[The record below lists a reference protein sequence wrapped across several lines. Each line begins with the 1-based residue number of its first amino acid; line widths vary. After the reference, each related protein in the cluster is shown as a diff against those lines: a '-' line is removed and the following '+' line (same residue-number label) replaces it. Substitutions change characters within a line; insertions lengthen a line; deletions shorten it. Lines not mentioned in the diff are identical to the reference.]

1 MRKILAALVSTS
13 AVIAVF
19 LACGPVGQTRETVT
33 KATVDAW
40 MTDLSNWGRW
50 GDEDQ
55 LGSVNLITP
64 EKRKQAAALVRDGV
78 SVSLARNV
86 EKEEAADN
94 PRPFVH
100 RMLNTGDKL
109 SGGQFVSDEYTVG
122 YHGFAHTHMDS
133 LTHMSYQG
141 KSYNGFEIA
150 EVKEDGT
157 PHLAIPNFKT
167 GIFTKG
173 ILMDIPKLKGVD
185 YLEPGTPIYPEDLA
199 AWEKQAGFKVEPGDV
214 VFIYTGR
221 WKLRDEKGP
230 WAASQKSAGLYASSA
245 KWLRERDIAMIGSD
259 ASSDVK
265 PSGVEGVN
273 SPIHQLMLVA
283 FGTPI
288 FDNCDLED
296 LAAECR
302 RRNRW
307 EFLLTAAP
315 IPVGRGTGS
324 PLNPI
329 ATF

>member
-1 MRKILAALVSTS
+1 MKKILGALISTF

-19 LACGPVGQTRETVT
+19 LACGPSGQTRETVT

-55 LGSVNLITP
+55 LGAVNLITP
-64 EKRKQAAALVRDGV
+64 EKRKQAAALVQDGV

-157 PHLAIPNFKT
+157 PHLAVTNFKT

-185 YLEPGTPIYPEDLA
+185 YLEPGTPIHPEDLA
-199 AWEKQAGFKVEPGDV
+199 AWEKEAGFKVEPGDV

-230 WAASQKSAGLYASSA
+230 WSGKFAGLYASSA

-259 ASSDVK
+259 AASDVM
-265 PSGVEGVN
+265 PSGVEGVRM
-273 SPIHQLMLVA
+273 PIHQLMLIA

-296 LAAECR
+296 LAVECR
-302 RRNRW
+302 RQNRW

-315 IPVGRGTGS
+315 IPVDRGTGS

>member
-1 MRKILAALVSTS
+1 MTNRSALVIVLAS

-19 LACGPVGQTRETVT
+19 LACGSSGQTRETVT
-33 KATVDAW
+33 KATVDTW
-40 MTDLSNWGRW
+40 MKDLSNWGRW
-50 GDEDQ
+50 GPEDQ
-55 LGSVNLITP
+55 LGAVNLITA
-64 EKRKQAAALVRDGV
+64 EKRKQAAALVQEGV

-86 EKEEAADN
+86 EKEEASDN

-100 RMLNTGDKL
+100 RMLSTGD
-109 SGGQFVSDEYTVG
+109 SGQFVSDEYTVG
-122 YHGFAHTHMDS
+122 YHGLAHTHMDS
-133 LTHMSYQG
+133 LTHMAYQG

-157 PHLAIPNFKT
+157 PHLAVTNFKT

-173 ILMDIPKLKGVD
+173 ILMDMPKLKGVD

-199 AWEKQAGFKVEPGDV
+199 AWEREAGFKVEPGDV

-230 WAASQKSAGLYASSA
+230 WAGKYAGLYASSA

-259 ASSDVK
+259 AASDVM
-265 PSGVEGVN
+265 PSGVEGVRM
-273 SPIHQLMLVA
+273 PIHQLMLIA

-288 FDNCDLED
+288 FDSCDLED
-296 LAAECR
+296 LAVECR
-302 RRNRW
+302 RQKRW

-315 IPVGRGTGS
+315 IPVDRGTGS